1 MRPNPP
7 QPQIIDVRQL
17 MADGEHPVP
26 VLMQSLAALP
36 PGQSVILLTPFL
48 PSPLIATLQ
57 SEGFAARPER
67 QADGSWQT
75 QFSRR

>member
-1 MRPNPP
+1 MPSHPP
-7 QPQIIDVRQL
+7 QPHIIDVRQL

-26 VLMQSLAALP
+26 ALLQSLEKLP
-36 PGQSVILLTPFL
+36 PGHSVILLTPFL

-75 QFSRR
+75 QFLRR